1 MKSRCSAFNCV
12 IDHFRDNA
20 FGKESDTGEADLHIL
35 HPMSAAFVRSTDI
48 YLIHKIMQYIYANDF
63 ENGIAIVAK
72 GKWTIDP
79 KWDNKYNQGRYWTEE
94 ELWGAIDKDGNE
106 VIPFIFDEIKHFFDR
121 SDMFMVH
128 YGGWKDGH
136 WGVVDC
142 KGNPVTK
149 YVYENEIDRK
159 RSRFAEGVIASSAPA
174 EELALA
180 RRLLITM
187 NAQFLDDITFNSL
200 VEAYSDNGT
209 EKVRWITHPDDRRC
223 KTCRAMHGKIYP
235 IDNIPAK
242 PHIHC
247 RCWVEEV
254 ENT

>member
-1 MKSRCSAFNCV
+1 MLPTDELNIIGLSHEIYDEAYKLAQQEAARLAKAVYGSYRRNASDEEKEGFDAASFVLAF
-12 IDHFRDNA
+12 
-20 FGKESDTGEADLHIL
+20 IL
-35 HPMSAAFVRSTDI
+35 S
-48 YLIHKIMQYIYANDF
+48 Y
-63 ENGIAIVAK
+63 
-72 GKWTIDP
+72 
-79 KWDNKYNQGRYWTEE
+79 
-94 ELWGAIDKDGNE
+94 
-106 VIPFIFDEIKHFFDR
+106 
-121 SDMFMVH
+121 
-128 YGGWKDGH
+128 
-136 WGVVDC
+136 
-142 KGNPVTK
+142 NPVTK

-159 RSRFAEGVIASSAPA
+159 RARFAEGVIASESPA

-180 RRLLITM
+180 RRLLVAM

-209 EKVRWITHPDDRRC
+209 EKVRWVTHPDDRRC